1 MVEYYHSHEH
11 LTFCT
16 ETDEIHVGSP
26 EGEGNFIYG
35 RVPDL
40 DDKMEEPADH
50 QVVESALGV
59 NVEDSTIV
67 DQILKE
73 DILNFI
79 SESEPLDHH
88 QEVSKENGMD
98 VDAFVKDTI
107 ISLEVRELEAEVK
120 CKPVDSPQPQGIHA
134 LVDDLLAFGGKAK
147 PLEYEVTSQ
156 TSLEN
161 MVTQTMMEPVSVLE

>member
-1 MVEYYHSHEH
+1 M
-11 LTFCT
+11 
-16 ETDEIHVGSP
+16 
-26 EGEGNFIYG
+26 
-35 RVPDL
+35 PDL
-40 DDKMEEPADH
+40 DEKMEEPADH
-50 QVVESALGV
+50 QVVESATAA
-59 NVEDSTIV
+59 NVGDSTIV

-79 SESEPLDHH
+79 SESEPRDHH
-88 QEVSKENGMD
+88 QEAPTASGMD
-98 VDAFVKDTI
+98 VEAFAKDTT

-120 CKPVDSPQPQGIHA
+120 CKAVDSPQPQGIHA

-147 PLEYEVTSQ
+147 SLEYEVTSP